1 MLNEGIELA
10 NVDHLMATLAPARV
24 GVKGQ
29 SALAGISP
37 GSPYKFPSGHE
48 SMIAHKRANA
58 NRDVK

>member
-29 SALAGISP
+29 SVLMGKSP
-37 GSPYKFPSGHE
+37 GSPYKFPSVHA
-48 SMIAHKRANA
+48 SMIAHKRADI